1 MEDIKYAYQIH
12 PKKPIRALPEFGLIR
27 TKRTL
32 MLTKEQVLKVLP
44 FASVYRRFNHD
55 TVIRTT
61 VSNLDRLHN
70 ASLMSEEEYKIFTT
84 HNTVFVQ
91 PEDVLVE
98 EPKVEAE
105 VVEIPQEPSEVVE
118 DDSQSIPAETE
129 ENIVF
134 ATEEV
139 QEDTISGTITEESTE
154 SEESDA
160 ETQID
165 EAVEET
171 VVVESDEEVED
182 NSEEEKEEVEK
193 TSSKTS
199 VNYNGKKKHHNH

>member
-32 MLTKEQVLKVLP
+32 MLTKEQVKKVLP

-55 TVIRTT
+55 TVERVTIY
-61 VSNLDRLHN
+61 NLDRLHN
-70 ASLMSEEEYKIFTT
+70 ERLMTEEEYNIFTT
-84 HNTVFVQ
+84 HNTVFVK
-91 PEDVLVE
+91 PEDIVVEEVKVE
-98 EPKVEAE
+98 EPVVDQETSD
-105 VVEIPQEPSEVVE
+105 VVEN
-118 DDSQSIPAETE
+118 DSPSIPTENE

-139 QEDTISGTITEESTE
+139 QEDTISGAITEESTE

-160 ETQID
+160 ETQIA

-171 VVVESDEEVED
+171 VVVESEEEVEN

>member
-32 MLTKEQVLKVLP
+32 MLTKEQVKKVLP

-55 TVIRTT
+55 TVERVTIY
-61 VSNLDRLHN
+61 NLDRLHN
-70 ASLMSEEEYKIFTT
+70 ERLMTEEEYKIFTT
-84 HNTVFVQ
+84 HNTVFVK
-91 PEDVLVE
+91 PEDVVVEAKVE
-98 EPKVEAE
+98 EPVVAQEDSD
-105 VVEIPQEPSEVVE
+105 VVEN
-118 DDSQSIPAETE
+118 DSPSIPTENE

-134 ATEEV
+134 ATEDV
-139 QEDTISGTITEESTE
+139 QEDTISGAFTEESTE

-160 ETQID
+160 ETQIA

-171 VVVESDEEVED
+171 VVVEPEVEVED

-193 TSSKTS
+193 ASSKTS

>member
-12 PKKPIRALPEFGLIR
+12 PKKSIRALPEFGLIR

-32 MLTKEQVLKVLP
+32 MLTKEQVKKVLP

-55 TVIRTT
+55 TVERVTIY
-61 VSNLDRLHN
+61 NLDRLHN
-70 ASLMSEEEYKIFTT
+70 ERLMTEEEHKIFTT
-84 HNTVFVQ
+84 HNTVFVK
-91 PEDVLVE
+91 PEDVVVEEVKVE
-98 EPKVEAE
+98 EPVVAQETSD
-105 VVEIPQEPSEVVE
+105 VVEN
-118 DDSQSIPAETE
+118 DSPSIPTENE

-139 QEDTISGTITEESTE
+139 LEDTISGAITEESTE

-160 ETQID
+160 ETQIV

-171 VVVESDEEVED
+171 VVVESEEEVED

-193 TSSKTS
+193 TSPKTS